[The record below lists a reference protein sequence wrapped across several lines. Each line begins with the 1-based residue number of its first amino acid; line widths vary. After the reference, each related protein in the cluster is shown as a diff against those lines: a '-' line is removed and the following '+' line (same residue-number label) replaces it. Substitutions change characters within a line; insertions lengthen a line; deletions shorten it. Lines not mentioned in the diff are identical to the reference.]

1 MPSFGAAVALG
12 AEEIEFDLW
21 YTKDGEVVSLHD
33 SDLER
38 VSDGTG
44 KVYDHTYEELLK
56 YDFGIKHS
64 EKFKGLK
71 IIKFEEILKKFA
83 CHVIMNIH
91 IKSVDNVNPL
101 SEEYLKKIID
111 LIRKYDC
118 EKYSY
123 FMTGNDTVLGQL
135 QSLAPDICRCCGGG
149 DAPLLMVERGI
160 KYGCKKIQLVKWAFN
175 EEMIKK
181 AHDNGM
187 RCTIF
192 WSDEIDEA
200 KKFLDMGV
208 DVILTNDY
216 QKISQIL
223 K

>member
-1 MPSFGAAVALG
+1 
-12 AEEIEFDLW
+12 
-21 YTKDGEVVSLHD
+21 
-33 SDLER
+33 
-38 VSDGTG
+38 
-44 KVYDHTYEELLK
+44 
-56 YDFGIKHS
+56 
-64 EKFKGLK
+64 
-71 IIKFEEILKKFA
+71 
-83 CHVIMNIH
+83 
-91 IKSVDNVNPL
+91 
-101 SEEYLKKIID
+101 
-111 LIRKYDC
+111 
-118 EKYSY
+118 
-123 FMTGNDTVLGQL
+123 
-135 QSLAPDICRCCGGG
+135 
-149 DAPLLMVERGI
+149 MVERGI